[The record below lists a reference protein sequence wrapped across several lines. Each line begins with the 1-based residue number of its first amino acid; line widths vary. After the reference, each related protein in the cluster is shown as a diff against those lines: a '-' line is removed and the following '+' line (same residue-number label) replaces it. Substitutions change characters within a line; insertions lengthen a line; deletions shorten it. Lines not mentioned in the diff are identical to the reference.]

1 VHPEFGSIIH
11 HKGGNRNIGL
21 RSRVS
26 EVLPVVNL
34 LHYYY
39 KTLTS
44 IPLVFLLSCLSLY
57 KMSQKPF
64 LRSSGVREDHQS
76 AQAIFLEIKK
86 AIQSATKESFL
97 VYQGIDEETGSCV
110 ERSLDEDKDVEGRN
124 SR

>member
-1 VHPEFGSIIH
+1 
-11 HKGGNRNIGL
+11 
-21 RSRVS
+21 
-26 EVLPVVNL
+26 
-34 LHYYY
+34 
-39 KTLTS
+39 
-44 IPLVFLLSCLSLY
+44 
-57 KMSQKPF
+57 MSQKPF